1 MQSINKFDTRSKKI
15 FLIAALFFLISA
27 SSGCIQDV
35 IHSGENADYDPQNIN
50 GYPVTLEKRGMA
62 VPAVVEITPKE
73 KYIGPECK
81 ITVIFNEKMDRASVE
96 EKFRIYNSRDY
107 PFYGKFIWGTILNTD
122 KEYFDY
128 IPVKQLISDDY
139 RVVLLEGAKSA
150 GNIEMPERFTSR
162 FTFKPVPLANN
173 ELVK

>member
-1 MQSINKFDTRSKKI
+1 MPSINKNYTHLKNL
-15 FLIAALFFLISA
+15 FLTAALFVLISA

-62 VPAVVEITPKE
+62 VPAVVEITPGE

-81 ITVIFNEKMDRASVE
+81 ITVVFNEKMDRASVE
-96 EKFRIYNSRDY
+96 EKFRIYNSKDY
-107 PFYGKFIWGTILNTD
+107 PFHGKFIWGTIMNTD

-128 IPVKQLISDDY
+128 IPVKQLISDEY
-139 RVVLLEGAKSA
+139 RVILLEGAKSA
-150 GNIEMPERFTSR
+150 GNIEMPERFTSS
-162 FTFKPVPLANN
+162 FTFKPVPLSNK
-173 ELVK
+173 ELVR